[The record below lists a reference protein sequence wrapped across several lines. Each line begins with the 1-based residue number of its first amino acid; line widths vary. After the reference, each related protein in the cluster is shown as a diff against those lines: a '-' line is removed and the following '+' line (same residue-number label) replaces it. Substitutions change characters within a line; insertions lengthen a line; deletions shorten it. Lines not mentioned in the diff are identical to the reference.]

1 MQVMARTL
9 VVAIL
14 SLWLTTSAWAGW
26 DGSWYAY
33 NRGDYATA
41 LEEWLPL
48 ANGGDASAGYNLGV
62 MYDHGQGVPQDYAEA
77 VKWYRLAAERGGR
90 SAIRLWRNPRS
101 SAATRPCCGRAWP
114 SPSMAASPCCRTTD
128 QGERR

>member
-1 MQVMARTL
+1 MMKRIAL
-9 VVAIL
+9 VAVLMFGHA
-14 SLWLTTSAWAGW
+14 TSAWAGF
-26 DGSWYAY
+26 DEGMAVYE
-33 NRGDYATA
+33 RGDYATA